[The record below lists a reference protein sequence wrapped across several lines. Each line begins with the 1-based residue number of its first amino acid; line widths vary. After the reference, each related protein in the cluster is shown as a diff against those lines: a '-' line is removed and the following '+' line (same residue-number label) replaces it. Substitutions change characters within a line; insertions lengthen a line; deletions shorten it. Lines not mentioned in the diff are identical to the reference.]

1 MKYSRQTQE
10 HLDRLDKSLSILRD
24 MIKRGQNGDAIKF
37 MESGPLKERFEELQ
51 SIIKISQTGNLGEN
65 LGARGTTQTG
75 TFRE

>member
-1 MKYSRQTQE
+1 MRYAKQIE
-10 HLDRLDKSLSILRD
+10 LAVDKVDQALFTLRD

-51 SIIKISQTGNLGEN
+51 SIIKISQTVNLGEN

-75 TFRE
+75 TF